1 MRNPETQVQTGP
13 HAGQQPQL
21 LPMFLRPRDAA
32 AFLGVTPA
40 TLYRWA
46 RKNPDFPKPVKLGAT
61 ASAWRRDELV
71 QWGNMQSDQSR
82 AS

>member
-1 MRNPETQVQTGP
+1 MRNSETQTQTSP
-13 HAGQQPQL
+13 GQQPQL
-21 LPMFLRPRDAA
+21 LPMFLRVKDAA
-32 AFLGVTPA
+32 AFLGITPA

-46 RKNPDFPKPVKLGAT
+46 RTKRDFPKPVKLSEN

-71 QWGNMQSDQSR
+71 EWGLRRSEQHR